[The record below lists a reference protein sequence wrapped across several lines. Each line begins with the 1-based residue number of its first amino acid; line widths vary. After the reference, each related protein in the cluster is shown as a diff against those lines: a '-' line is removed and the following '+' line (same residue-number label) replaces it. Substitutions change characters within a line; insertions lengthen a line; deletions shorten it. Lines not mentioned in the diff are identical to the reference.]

1 MTSVL
6 FSLNCGDCVMKSVIE
21 DRNHDAGVKERL
33 DKHHSIA
40 RKTVSNQLLC
50 FYLHHKVPSV
60 QSVSVIRQERHG

>member
-1 MTSVL
+1 
-6 FSLNCGDCVMKSVIE
+6 MKSVIE